1 MLEKLIKEHG
11 GLESALESLDRK
23 GSVKALFPTA
33 SSKKKKEEISN
44 NKVKDES
51 LIDDS
56 KKDNSED
63 ETKKQEDSL
72 RLKLLLSAK
81 QECA

>member
-33 SSKKKKEEISN
+33 FSKKNKEAKTSN
-44 NKVKDES
+44 NTSKDES
-51 LIDDS
+51 LNDDS
-56 KKDNSED
+56 KKDVSENND
-63 ETKKQEDSL
+63 KDI

-81 QECA
+81 QECTQ